1 MEKDAK
7 KDWAFFMFYH
17 LAHQRDT
24 QSNLTLENQDKQRA
38 RGSTVGARLRGKHHR
53 VNCNQLGEWKVLE
66 VCVANSTLWDWE

>member
-24 QSNLTLENQDKQRA
+24 GNNLNLENQVEQGA
-38 RGSTVGARLRGKHHR
+38 RGLT
-53 VNCNQLGEWKVLE
+53 LGCEIERKTPQSEL
-66 VCVANSTLWDWE
+66 